1 MRTIAIINQKGGCG
15 KTTTSINLAACL
27 ARLGQKTLLVDVDP
41 QGHCAVGLAVPEEQ
55 IERTIYDTLIEE
67 RDGKPVR
74 LADIVWQIATDFDL
88 APSNLKLAAFEQVF
102 AGRIGRED
110 RLRKAI
116 ESVSQNYKWCI
127 IDCPPSVGLITFNA
141 LRACDEAIVP
151 VETGYF
157 SLHGLAKMMETLEM
171 LRERC
176 DKDILIRVLPTLY
189 DTRTKLA
196 REVLSELRN
205 KFREYLMESTV
216 NFNTK
221 LKEAASFGQPITEY
235 DPGSRGYKDFVN
247 LARELMGHT
256 PVEPEPTPLD
266 KLSRPH
272 ELVQRARQLAQL
284 TNLQFGRNAVATPAP
299 AAAPQPVAIQPMRI
313 EPPRMEPSRTESSR
327 IEPSRSETSRIEPSR
342 VEPSRTDSSRI
353 DSSRI
358 ETSRSESSRLP
369 VETEQ
374 FATGPSGGS
383 LSLSLSRAQMSFGGR
398 LAEEPVAQAVSA
410 SIALSSDEEEL
421 ADSSLSQR
429 VFTLPGA
436 GGNGN
441 GNGKSYGSG
450 GNGNNGNNGN
460 HGGTGGSGV
469 GGSEST
475 GANASANGGSSNG
488 APSGSNNGTGQHA
501 RNTAKSEEFYG
512 VKKVG
517 DDIVFCA
524 RFDRA
529 RKVLI
534 AGDFNNWSPM
544 STPMVSRGRPG
555 EFHMSLPLPPG
566 RYRYRFVVDGKWM
579 TDPHN
584 KYVEVNQF
592 GELNNVIEVE

>member
-55 IERTIYDTLIEE
+55 IERTIYDCLIEE

-74 LADIVWQIATDFDL
+74 LADIVWQIASDFDL
-88 APSNLKLAAFEQVF
+88 APSNIKLAAFEQVF
-102 AGRIGRED
+102 AGRMGRED
-110 RLRKAI
+110 RLKKVV
-116 ESVSQNYKWCI
+116 ESVKQNYKWCI

-171 LRERC
+171 LRDRC
-176 DKDILIRVLPTLY
+176 DKEILIRVLPTLY

-256 PVEPEPTPLD
+256 PAELEPTPMD
-266 KLSRPH
+266 KMSRPQ
-272 ELVQRARQLAQL
+272 ELVQRAKQLAQL
-284 TNLQFGRNAVATPAP
+284 TNLQFGRNAIP
-299 AAAPQPVAIQPMRI
+299 AAGPSPISSPPVQPTRI
-313 EPPRMEPSRTESSR
+313 EPAR
-327 IEPSRSETSRIEPSR
+327 IEFPKIESPK
-342 VEPSRTDSSRI
+342 VESPRI
-353 DSSRI
+353 DL
-358 ETSRSESSRLP
+358 T
-369 VETEQ
+369 
-374 FATGPSGGS
+374 PSPMPSAGS
-383 LSLSLSRAQMSFGGR
+383 LSLSLSRGQMQLGGR
-398 LAEEPVAQAVSA
+398 SSEEPVAQAVQGST
-410 SIALSSDEEEL
+410 ALSSDEEEIL
-421 ADSSLSQR
+421 DSAPAPR
-429 VFTLPGA
+429 VFRSPANGN
-436 GGNGN
+436 GNSHGSVNGNGN
-441 GNGKSYGSG
+441 GNGHGNSN
-450 GNGNNGNNGN
+450 GNGNGAKF
-460 HGGTGGSGV
+460 GGLVQPFKPVTSK
-469 GGSEST
+469 T
-475 GANASANGGSSNG
+475 D
-488 APSGSNNGTGQHA
+488 
-501 RNTAKSEEFYG
+501 EFYG

-517 DDIVFCA
+517 DEVIFAA

-529 RKVLI
+529 KKVLI

-544 STPMVSRGRPG
+544 STPMVNRGNPG
-555 EFHMSLPLPPG
+555 EFYMSLPLRPG

-592 GELNNVIEVE
+592 GELNNVIDVE

>member
-55 IERTIYDTLIEE
+55 IERTIYDCLLEE
-67 RDGKPVR
+67 RDGKVAR

-102 AGRIGRED
+102 SGRIGRED

-116 ESVSQNYKWCI
+116 DSVKQNYKWCI

-171 LRERC
+171 LRDRC
-176 DKDILIRVLPTLY
+176 DKEILIRVLPTLY

-196 REVLSELRN
+196 REVLSELRS

-256 PVEPEPTPLD
+256 PAEMEPMPMD
-266 KLSRPH
+266 KMSRPQ
-272 ELVQRARQLAQL
+272 ELVQRAKQLAQL
-284 TNLQFGRNAVATPAP
+284 TNLQFGRNAIPASPPAP
-299 AAAPQPVAIQPMRI
+299 VTVPSIKPTRI
-313 EPPRMEPSRTESSR
+313 EPAP
-327 IEPSRSETSRIEPSR
+327 
-342 VEPSRTDSSRI
+342 VEPVGPQFSRMQAPYTEP
-353 DSSRI
+353 SRI
-358 ETSRSESSRLP
+358 ETSRIENSLNEKSPIELPRIEPQIRKEPQPRIETSSR
-369 VETEQ
+369 VETGRLDLTPAPLMTPAAE
-374 FATGPSGGS
+374 S
-383 LSLSLSRAQMSFGGR
+383 LSLSLSRAQLQLGARFS
-398 LAEEPVAQAVSA
+398 EEPVAQSVGASA
-410 SIALSSDEEEL
+410 SFTSEKGPAQRES
-421 ADSSLSQR
+421 AQPATAPR
-429 VFTLPGA
+429 VFRSNGN
-436 GGNGN
+436 GNESGNGNGNGN
-441 GNGKSYGSG
+441 GNGKSSG
-450 GNGNNGNNGN
+450 KPAVNFF
-460 HGGTGGSGV
+460 
-469 GGSEST
+469 
-475 GANASANGGSSNG
+475 NA
-488 APSGSNNGTGQHA
+488 APSQPPKT
-501 RNTAKSEEFYG
+501 TATRVEDFYG

-517 DDIVFCA
+517 DEVIFAA
-524 RFDRA
+524 RFERA
-529 RKVLI
+529 KKVLI

-544 STPMVSRGRPG
+544 STPMVNRGKPG
-555 EFHMSLPLPPG
+555 EFYTSLPLQPG

-592 GELNNVIEVE
+592 GELNNVIDVE

>member
-55 IERTIYDTLIEE
+55 IERTIFDCLLED
-67 RDGKPVR
+67 RDGKPAKV
-74 LADIVWQIATDFDL
+74 ADIVWQIATDFDL
-88 APSNLKLAAFEQVF
+88 APSNIKLAAFEQMF
-102 AGRIGRED
+102 SGRIGRED
-110 RLRKAI
+110 RLRKAL
-116 ESVSQNYKWCI
+116 EPVKQNYKWCI
-127 IDCPPSVGLITFNA
+127 VDCPPSVGLITFNA

-157 SLHGLAKMMETLEM
+157 SLHGLAKMMETLEL
-171 LRERC
+171 LRDRC
-176 DKDILIRVLPTLY
+176 DKEILIRVLPTLY

-247 LARELMGHT
+247 LARELMGHI
-256 PVEPEPTPLD
+256 PMDVEPTPMD
-266 KLSRPH
+266 KLSRPA
-272 ELVQRARQLAQL
+272 ELVQRAKQLAQL
-284 TNLQFGRNAVATPAP
+284 TNLQFGRNAVPAAPPAP
-299 AAAPQPVAIQPMRI
+299 ATVESTPIVQPNRIDTPVLEPIAATPVIAERPMVSDRPVI
-313 EPPRMEPSRTESSR
+313 SDRP
-327 IEPSRSETSRIEPSR
+327 IISERPAVRPTP
-342 VEPSRTDSSRI
+342 VEPT
-353 DSSRI
+353 
-358 ETSRSESSRLP
+358 P
-369 VETEQ
+369 AMVP
-374 FATGPSGGS
+374 AGNGG
-383 LSLSLSRAQMSFGGR
+383 
-398 LAEEPVAQAVSA
+398 
-410 SIALSSDEEEL
+410 SIALSLTRGNLHLGSRMAEEPEPQPVLIAQASPVRSMSSEEEEL
-421 ADSSLSQR
+421 ADSFSPSMTTR
-429 VFTLPGA
+429 VMPTNSGGNGQARSGGNGA
-436 GGNGN
+436 SGGNGHHGGNGNGSGNGN
-441 GNGKSYGSG
+441 GNGQ
-450 GNGNNGNNGN
+450 
-460 HGGTGGSGV
+460 
-469 GGSEST
+469 
-475 GANASANGGSSNG
+475 ANAVK
-488 APSGSNNGTGQHA
+488 PTGQ
-501 RNTAKSEEFYG
+501 KVSEFYG

-517 DDIVFCA
+517 EEVIFSA
-524 RFDRA
+524 RFERA
-529 RKVLI
+529 KKVLI

-544 STPMVSRGRPG
+544 STPMIARGRPG
-555 EFHMSLPLPPG
+555 EFYMSLPLPRG